1 MTFGEGGASAVEKR
15 RVMTN
20 TTDRLMLVFTEPEA
34 QDYWLRPGESLEV
47 RAEVELAEDDFELD
61 DDNEEGE
68 QGSPTDLSWA
78 NFVAARKELET
89 GGDAA

>member
-1 MTFGEGGASAVEKR
+1 MDLGGFGGFGGVSGDSSGGTVEIDEEEELA
-15 RVMTN
+15 M
-20 TTDRLMLVFTEPEA
+20 RLGHAAHL
-34 QDYWLRPGESLEV
+34 ESEFWGV
-47 RAEVELAEDDFELD
+47 DDAEDDFELD